1 MPEPVIDVLRQA
13 FPGAAFEPGTAT
25 DMPTIE
31 VERDRIVDVCRHLRD
46 DPALQFVLLLEVTA
60 VDRLPAEPRFEIVYH
75 LACIGAAYAQPGGA
89 APARRLRLK
98 VRLAGD
104 DARLPS
110 VVPVFPGANWLEREV
125 FDLFGITFEG
135 HPDLRRLLMPE
146 DWEGYP
152 LRKDYAVQIRKDAT
166 SWEPVQLSIE
176 EFTQAIRAER
186 ERAERASGPAA
197 RPAARPEGSDD
208 TGSARRD

>member
-1 MPEPVIDVLRQA
+1 MPEPVIDHLRQA

-46 DPALQFVLLLEVTA
+46 DPALQFALLLEVTA
-60 VDRLPAEPRFEIVYH
+60 VDRLPAEPRFELVYH
-75 LACIGAAYAQPGGA
+75 LACLGTAYAQPGGA

-98 VRLAGD
+98 VRLAAD
-104 DARLPS
+104 DARVPS
-110 VVPVFPGANWLEREV
+110 IVPVFPGANWLEREV
-125 FDLFGITFEG
+125 FDLFGIAFEG

-166 SWEPVQLSIE
+166 SWQPVQLSVK

-186 ERAERASGPAA
+186 ERAERASRSGPRPAGDESAPDEAGPAG
-197 RPAARPEGSDD
+197 RG
-208 TGSARRD
+208 